1 MTQESVLPADPL
13 RVINIGLELFAEDLK
28 AAGVEVVHVD
38 WRPPSGANPRLAAL
52 LANLEDDE

>member
-1 MTQESVLPADPL
+1 MTEERVLFADPL

-52 LANLEDDE
+52 LASLEDDE